1 MAANLRVLRRRIK
14 STKNIAQI
22 TKAMEMVAASRISKA
37 QARVEAARP
46 YSEEFTHVLRTAAK
60 AGASD
65 HPLLTPR
72 EEPKRAAI
80 VVVTSDRGLCGG
92 YNANVLRETERLI
105 RRLDDEGK
113 ESTLYVIGG
122 KGTAYFRFRNR
133 EMSGQFTGFS
143 EVPDYANAAHA
154 ADHLTAAFLAGG
166 ENEVSV
172 DWDDDE
178 HADSGA
184 DRKVMVRAPQ
194 DAEGKPGVDEIHV
207 VFTQFRSMLTQTAVA
222 LQVAPLDLESEDD
235 ESGASGSDDSS
246 SGGSGSG
253 SDDSDGSGRDAEY
266 AFEPEPEVLFDSLLP
281 KYVRAR
287 VFAAMLDAAASESA
301 ARQRAMKA
309 ATDNANDLVD
319 NLVRESNQARQAQIT
334 QEISEIVGGSDALAQ

>member
-37 QARVEAARP
+37 QARVEASRP
-46 YSEEFTHVLRTAAK
+46 YADEFTHVLKTAAK

-105 RRLDDEGK
+105 RRLSDEGK

-166 ENEVSV
+166 ENEVTV
-172 DWDDDE
+172 DWDSDDE
-178 HADSGA
+178 ADSGA
-184 DRKVMVRAPQ
+184 ERKVMFRAPQ

-207 VFTQFRSMLTQTAVA
+207 VFTQFQSMMTQTATA
-222 LQVAPLDLESEDD
+222 LQVAPLDLESEEDD
-235 ESGASGSDDSS
+235 EGSESS
-246 SGGSGSG
+246 SS
-253 SDDSDGSGRDAEY
+253 SDDSDGSDREAEY

>member
-37 QARVEAARP
+37 QARVEASRP
-46 YSEEFTHVLRTAAK
+46 YADEFTHVLQTAAR

-72 EEPKRAAI
+72 EEPKRVGI

-92 YNANVLRETERLI
+92 YNANVLRETERLV
-105 RRLDDEGK
+105 RRVSDEGK
-113 ESTLYVIGG
+113 ESVLFVIGG

-133 EMSGQFTGFS
+133 EMAGQFTGFS

-166 ENEVSV
+166 EDEVSV
-172 DWDDDE
+172 EWDDDE

-184 DRKVMVRAPQ
+184 DRKTMFRAPKES
-194 DAEGKPGVDEIHV
+194 EGIPGIDEIHV
-207 VFTQFRSMLTQTAVA
+207 VFTQFRSMLTQSAIS
-222 LQVAPLDLESEDD
+222 LQVAPLDLESDEESSED
-235 ESGASGSDDSS
+235 EGRSS
-246 SGGSGSG
+246 SADSGEG
-253 SDDSDGSGRDAEY
+253 AEREAEY

-287 VFAAMLDAAASESA
+287 VFAALLDAAASESA

>member
-1 MAANLRVLRRRIK
+1 MAANLRVLRRRIR

-37 QARVEAARP
+37 QARVEASRP
-46 YSEEFTHVLRTAAK
+46 YADEFTHVLRTAAK

-105 RRLDDEGK
+105 RRLSDEGK

-172 DWDDDE
+172 EHDDDE
-178 HADSGA
+178 QGESGGE
-184 DRKVMVRAPQ
+184 RTVMFRAPE

-207 VFTQFRSMLTQTAVA
+207 VFTQFRSMLTQTAIA
-222 LQVAPLDLESEDD
+222 LQVAPLDLESEEDD
-235 ESGASGSDDSS
+235 EGSESS
-246 SGGSGSG
+246 SSSE
-253 SDDSDGSGRDAEY
+253 DSDGSDREAEY

>member
-1 MAANLRVLRRRIK
+1 MAANLRVLRRRIR

-46 YSEEFTHVLRTAAK
+46 YSDEFTHVLRTAAK

-105 RRLDDEGK
+105 RQLSEQGK
-113 ESTLYVIGG
+113 ESALYVIGG

-178 HADSGA
+178 HPDTGA
-184 DRKVMVRAPQ
+184 DRKVMFRAPQ
-194 DAEGKPGVDEIHV
+194 DAEGKPGVDEIHI
-207 VFTQFRSMLTQTAVA
+207 VFTQFRSMLTQTAIA
-222 LQVAPLDLESEDD
+222 LQVAPLDLEDD
-235 ESGASGSDDSS
+235 EEESQDSGSSS
-246 SGGSGSG
+246 SS
-253 SDDSDGSGRDAEY
+253 DSDGSDREAEY

>member
-1 MAANLRVLRRRIK
+1 MAANLRVLRRRIR

-46 YSEEFTHVLRTAAK
+46 YSDEFTHVLRTAAK

-105 RRLDDEGK
+105 RQLSEQGK

-178 HADSGA
+178 HPDTGA
-184 DRKVMVRAPQ
+184 DRKVMFRAPQ
-194 DAEGKPGVDEIHV
+194 DAEGKPGVDEIHI
-207 VFTQFRSMLTQTAVA
+207 VFTQFRSMLTQTAIA
-222 LQVAPLDLESEDD
+222 LQVAPLDLEDD
-235 ESGASGSDDSS
+235 EEESQDSGSSS
-246 SGGSGSG
+246 SS
-253 SDDSDGSGRDAEY
+253 DSDGSDREAEY

>member
-1 MAANLRVLRRRIK
+1 MAANLRVLRRRIR

-37 QARVEAARP
+37 QARVEASRP
-46 YSEEFTHVLRTAAK
+46 YADEFTHVLRTAAK

-72 EEPKRAAI
+72 EEPKRAAV

-105 RRLDDEGK
+105 RRLSDEGK

-178 HADSGA
+178 HPDTGA
-184 DRKVMVRAPQ
+184 DRKVMFRAPQ

-207 VFTQFRSMLTQTAVA
+207 VFTQFRSMMTQTAIA
-222 LQVAPLDLESEDD
+222 LQVAPLDLEESEDD
-235 ESGASGSDDSS
+235 AGSESS
-246 SGGSGSG
+246 SS
-253 SDDSDGSGRDAEY
+253 SDDSDGSDREAEY

>member
-1 MAANLRVLRRRIK
+1 MAANLRVLRRRIR

-37 QARVEAARP
+37 QARVEASRP
-46 YSEEFTHVLRTAAK
+46 YADEFTHVLQTAAK

-105 RRLDDEGK
+105 RRLSEDGK

-143 EVPDYANAAHA
+143 EVPDYANAANA

-166 ENEVSV
+166 ENDVSV
-172 DWDDDE
+172 DWDDEE
-178 HADSGA
+178 HGDSGT
-184 DRKVMVRAPQ
+184 DRKVMFRAPQ
-194 DAEGKPGVDEIHV
+194 EAEGKPGVDEIHV
-207 VFTQFRSMLTQTAVA
+207 VFTQFRSMLTQTAIA
-222 LQVAPLDLESEDD
+222 LQVAPLDLESEDE
-235 ESGASGSDDSS
+235 ESQDSGSSS
-246 SGGSGSG
+246 S
-253 SDDSDGSGRDAEY
+253 DSDGSDREAEY

-281 KYVRAR
+281 KYIRAR